1 MRVLGLVMLTD
12 NGLGSAVLTPRDQ
25 KFVMTF
31 SPVPLRGPLVIYP
44 KSPVVHVM
52 IQSPPTAA

>member
-25 KFVMTF
+25 KFMMTF
-31 SPVPLRGPLVIYP
+31 SP
-44 KSPVVHVM
+44 SPFVVHW
-52 IQSPPTAA
+52 